1 MSSVSRYASGP
12 EAVASGPSPIVGPT
26 GLEPMTF
33 WV

>member
-12 EAVASGPSPIVGPT
+12 EALASGPSPIVGPT